1 MSSIVE
7 NYIQKARNGDYS
19 NYINNVFKTIVLY
32 FKKYINKIKI
42 QIRIEK
48 NKLELKKKY
57 KKLGEFVNKSYI
69 SDNVIDFSYQ
79 DRYFQLNKEI
89 YILDKYLT
97 KLERMKNSF

>member
-1 MSSIVE
+1 M
-7 NYIQKARNGDYS
+7 
-19 NYINNVFKTIVLY
+19 
-32 FKKYINKIKI
+32 
-42 QIRIEK
+42 
-48 NKLELKKKY
+48 
-57 KKLGEFVNKSYI
+57 